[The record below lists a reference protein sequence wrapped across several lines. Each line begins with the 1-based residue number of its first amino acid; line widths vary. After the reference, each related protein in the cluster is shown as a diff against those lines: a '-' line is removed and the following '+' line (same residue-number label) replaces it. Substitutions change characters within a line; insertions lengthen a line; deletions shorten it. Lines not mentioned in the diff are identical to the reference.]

1 MLHPQIY
8 LQKIVSQL
16 LCCQA
21 TGFEY
26 QCMEDISN
34 HLLQIRHVSPGSL
47 GIELI
52 VGNEIAICVPS
63 DLQLTKDNTVKTFP
77 PHSSVAVTT
86 VSLLTTLQLKLGAQ
100 SSMQV
105 VKNVHSETK
114 PTFDVI

>member
-1 MLHPQIY
+1 
-8 LQKIVSQL
+8 
-16 LCCQA
+16 
-21 TGFEY
+21 
-26 QCMEDISN
+26 MEDISN

-77 PHSSVAVTT
+77 PHCSVAVTT
-86 VSLLTTLQLKLGAQ
+86 VSLLKTLQLKLDAQ
-100 SSMQV
+100 SCPVSMQV
-105 VKNVHSETK
+105 VKNVHAETK